1 MRNHSAVVRL
11 YPVSLFFILTSTLT
25 AQSLV
30 LKLDNLPPS
39 GGRLR
44 ILCELNTTLVRQ
56 SQFDYAA
63 GTAVINKVIQLPA
76 ASGYQLRATVSTGL
90 GKFPLIIASG
100 KIENVEIVAGSQ
112 SADIVLGTPKGEL
125 VRGGPVQGGMTVF
138 FRYAD
143 AGLALRAGD
152 VTTLWCS
159 DKSLK
164 INTSG
169 RQIIAPSTVGPDGR
183 LVAKFLVPDSDT
195 PMYCQ
200 GGFYSKEPAPNDQIP
215 VFVYPDLAAGAA
227 PLTVSAFLPSIRSSS
242 APAQSSA
249 GPAAPAGPARPGAR
263 TVSTITVG
271 KDGRLERKNT
281 SDQ

>member
-1 MRNHSAVVRL
+1 
-11 YPVSLFFILTSTLT
+11 
-25 AQSLV
+25 V
-30 LKLDNLPPS
+30 LKLDNLPAS

-100 KIENVEIVAGSQ
+100 KIDNVEIAAGSQ
-112 SADIVLGTPKGEL
+112 TAAIVLGTPKGEL
-125 VRGGPVQGGMTVF
+125 VRGAPAQGGMTVF

-159 DKSLK
+159 DKSFK
-164 INTSG
+164 INASG
-169 RQIIAPSTVGPDGR
+169 RQIIAPSTVGPDER
-183 LVAKFLVPDSDT
+183 LVAKFLVPNSDV

-200 GGFYSKEPAPNDQIP
+200 GGFYSKDPAPNDQIP
-215 VFVYPDLAAGAA
+215 VFVYPDLAAGAS
-227 PLTVSAFLPSIRSSS
+227 PLTVSASIRNSS
-242 APAQSSA
+242 APAQSGAS
-249 GPAAPAGPARPGAR
+249 PAAPAGPALQRAR
-263 TVSTITVG
+263 TVSTVTAG
-271 KDGRLERKNT
+271 KDGRLERK
-281 SDQ
+281 SAPDQ